1 MTNVPSP
8 CCIGAGVVE
17 CNALKYVGDDFL
29 HGTNQIGGENQ
40 NYRYVM
46 SSSTKNLLPLARKRK
61 NIGDVD
67 AEKEAHVQGR
77 VQKKTGFTMP
87 LIKLHKKPNF
97 LLRKQL
103 HTSKAAIETLS
114 STMVLVPLPSN

>member
-8 CCIGAGVVE
+8 CTGAGVVE

-29 HGTNQIGGENQ
+29 HGTTQIGGENQ

-46 SSSTKNLLPLARKRK
+46 SSSTKKLLPLARKRK

-77 VQKKTGFTMP
+77 VQNKNWFHNVIDQAAQKTKFSA
-87 LIKLHKKPNF
+87 
-97 LLRKQL
+97 Q
-103 HTSKAAIETLS
+103 ETIA
-114 STMVLVPLPSN
+114 